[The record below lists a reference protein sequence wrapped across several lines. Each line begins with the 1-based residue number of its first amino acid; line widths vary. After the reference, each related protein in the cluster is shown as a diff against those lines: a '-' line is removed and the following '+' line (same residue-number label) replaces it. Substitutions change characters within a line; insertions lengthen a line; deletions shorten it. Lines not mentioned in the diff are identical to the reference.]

1 MESATTA
8 SNQLIPVGLDSL
20 VLHDSEN
27 SFEINLLRGH
37 EIAYQVIND
46 SGDMGFVLKI
56 PDFYY
61 RHEDRLWF

>member
-27 SFEINLLRGH
+27 SFEIHLLRGH
-37 EIAYQVIND
+37 EIAYQAINS
-46 SGDMGFVLKI
+46 SGD
-56 PDFYY
+56 
-61 RHEDRLWF
+61 